1 MIVLP
6 TEAEAYFR
14 GAWVVARRQQTKSW
28 ELRGAMSLAQFWRD
42 QGKNVNGAG
51 SRRQS
56 FVRFANGA
64 PNYIDVPLG
73 RSRRTQC
80 EGARSHLMRHGVL
93 WSKPQERR
101 SARTTGNPD
110 MLRAFA
116 V

>member
-1 MIVLP
+1 M
-6 TEAEAYFR
+6 
-14 GAWVVARRQQTKSW
+14 
-28 ELRGAMSLAQFWRD
+28 
-42 QGKNVNGAG
+42 
-51 SRRQS
+51 
-56 FVRFANGA
+56 RFANGA
-64 PNYIDVPLG
+64 PNYIDERMFAPSVVAGERL
-73 RSRRTQC
+73 C